1 MLKHID
7 QNGTT
12 VEYPN
17 RQFKQIDKDM
27 DRTFPGDPFYDRDVK
42 DSIRAIC
49 RAYVWRNPLVGYSQG
64 MNYLVFRLRKHL
76 SEEDTFWLF
85 CMIVETYLPP
95 DFFADL
101 FGARVHFKLL
111 M

>member
-1 MLKHID
+1 
-7 QNGTT
+7 
-12 VEYPN
+12 
-17 RQFKQIDKDM
+17 M

-85 CMIVETYLPP
+85 CLIVETYLPP
-95 DFFADL
+95 DFYADL